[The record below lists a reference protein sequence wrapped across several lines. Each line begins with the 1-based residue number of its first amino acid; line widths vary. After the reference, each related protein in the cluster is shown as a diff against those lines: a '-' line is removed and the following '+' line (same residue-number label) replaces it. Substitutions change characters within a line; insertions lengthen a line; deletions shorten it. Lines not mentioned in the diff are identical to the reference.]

1 MRQAAPGGKAVGA
14 RRRVGNGSAASEGS
28 RREGSSEG
36 NRGIGRARAEVSGS
50 DQEEQVDRRYAVPLN
65 GKAGRPEAFSPAAV
79 IPVWRAA
86 RRAMLRAMAATR
98 TVLPDGSWWDL
109 QKLAGGRATG
119 GTGASSG
126 GSGSRCSSG
135 DSGGGGDSAGEL
147 WGAVR
152 QLWRF
157 CAADKA
163 MLALAALCLAL
174 AAASEVAIPHF
185 LAASI
190 SAATVGRQEQLAR
203 NVQRLIA
210 MTLASGVF
218 SGLRAAAFTNFNRH
232 MVRRMRLALYSTLLR
247 QDVAFFD
254 DQLVGDLTSRL
265 GADCQAAGLTVG
277 SDLNIMLRHALQAT
291 GAFVVLMHLSWQMAL
306 VTAALCALMWC
317 LLLRYATF
325 SRRSA
330 VALRDIEA
338 EANAVAEETLSLARV
353 VRAFGTES
361 KEVARYEAPLQ
372 RIVHVGSRRCVANGL
387 WACAGNT
394 IYNATQVA
402 ALVMGGGAVMAG
414 HIAPEQLTRVIL
426 YVEWV
431 VRNMWCVGTHW
442 AGLMDAVG
450 SCHRVFQL
458 LDLPHSHQFT
468 KGSGR
473 ILPSLQGK
481 LEIRNL
487 SFSYPTRPQVL
498 LPHPPPG
505 ELLALVGRNGLCLRL
520 LRKLRFHH
528 PPAVTCL
535 GWVQPDHPSRRARGA
550 GGAQWQWQEH
560 AAGAAAAIIR
570 PHRGAGAYRRRAS
583 TRDGHCVAPKAHRR
597 GQPGVKY
604 STSLLASPQEPCLF
618 STDVASNIA
627 YGSSEELSHE
637 DIRRAATLANVHQ
650 FVSGLPQG
658 YDTVVDNAR
667 LSGGQKQRIA
677 IARALVRDPT
687 LLFLDEPTSALD
699 AESEHYVQ
707 RALDE
712 AIHGD
717 ADAHGSRRRTIIVIA
732 HRLST
737 IRSADRIVVIAAGR
751 IVEAGTH
758 EQLMERNG
766 EYVRLHARH
775 VAAC

>member
-487 SFSYPTRPQVL
+487 SFSYPTRPQSPVL
-498 LPHPPPG
+498 DGFNLTIHPG
-505 ELLALVGRNGLCLRL
+505 ERVALVGRNGSG
-520 LRKLRFHH
+520 K
-528 PPAVTCL
+528 
-535 GWVQPDHPSRRARGA
+535 
-550 GGAQWQWQEH
+550 
-560 AAGAAAAIIR
+560 
-570 PHRGAGAYRRRAS
+570 S
-583 TRDGHCVAPKAHRR
+583 T
-597 GQPGVKY
+597 
-604 STSLLASPQEPCLF
+604 LLALLQRLYDPTEGQVLIDGVPLPEMDIAWLRRHIGVVSQEPCLF

>member
-1 MRQAAPGGKAVGA
+1 LRGGGLQAA
-14 RRRVGNGSAASEGS
+14 
-28 RREGSSEG
+28 
-36 NRGIGRARAEVSGS
+36 
-50 DQEEQVDRRYAVPLN
+50 Q
-65 GKAGRPEAFSPAAV
+65 
-79 IPVWRAA
+79 
-86 RRAMLRAMAATR
+86 
-98 TVLPDGSWWDL
+98 
-109 QKLAGGRATG
+109 
-119 GTGASSG
+119 
-126 GSGSRCSSG
+126 
-135 DSGGGGDSAGEL
+135 
-147 WGAVR
+147 
-152 QLWRF
+152 
-157 CAADKA
+157 
-163 MLALAALCLAL
+163 
-174 AAASEVAIPHF
+174 ASEVAIPHF

-277 SDLNIMLRHALQAT
+277 SDLNIMLRHALQ
-291 GAFVVLMHLSWQMAL
+291 LLSAERRGTPRHRGRSQCGGGGDPVAGPGGEGLWHGEQG
-306 VTAALCALMWC
+306 
-317 LLLRYATF
+317 
-325 SRRSA
+325 SRQ
-330 VALRDIEA
+330 
-338 EANAVAEETLSLARV
+338 
-353 VRAFGTES
+353 
-361 KEVARYEAPLQ
+361 APLQ

-487 SFSYPTRPQVL
+487 SFSYPTRPQSPVL
-498 LPHPPPG
+498 DGFNLTIHPG
-505 ELLALVGRNGLCLRL
+505 ERVALVGRNGSG
-520 LRKLRFHH
+520 K
-528 PPAVTCL
+528 
-535 GWVQPDHPSRRARGA
+535 
-550 GGAQWQWQEH
+550 
-560 AAGAAAAIIR
+560 
-570 PHRGAGAYRRRAS
+570 S
-583 TRDGHCVAPKAHRR
+583 T
-597 GQPGVKY
+597 
-604 STSLLASPQEPCLF
+604 LLALLQRLYDPTEGQVLIDGVPLPEMDIAWLRRHIGVVSQEPCLF